1 MFTDDQLRKVLPE
14 GVVLGRQIKGGKRIV
29 YEAEQAGKPIV
40 IKLMP
45 GDQLERAEREVTIGC
60 TFDHP
65 NLARILD
72 SEVREDKIAGEGYVW
87 FREEFIDGEPLSD
100 RTQKYGPCDA
110 LALAS
115 DLTSAVDYLWGRH
128 TVVHRDIK
136 PLNIIRRP
144 DGNFVLI
151 DVGSGRHQLED
162 SITSGALGPGTNG
175 HLAPEQLELEKSH
188 DFDSR
193 TDLFLIG
200 IVVFQ
205 VLTDVRPFRPEKPD
219 YAPKLLSGDWPRPQ
233 GLPPATMALLERL
246 LARQLHQ
253 RPTIEQAKR
262 LIAAA
267 QEESQCS

>member
-1 MFTDDQLRKVLPE
+1 VFPDDKLREVLPDE
-14 GVVLGRQIKGGKRIV
+14 ITLGAQIKGGKRLV
-29 YEAEQAGKPIV
+29 YEAKQDAEKIV

-45 GDQLERAEREVTIGC
+45 RDQLERAEREVAIGS

-72 SEVREDKIAGEGYVW
+72 VEVREDKIDGEDYVW
-87 FREEFIDGEPLSD
+87 FREEFVEGKPLSA
-100 RTQKYGPCDA
+100 RTEKYEPCQA

-115 DLTSAVDYLWGRH
+115 DLTAAVEYLWEQH
-128 TVVHRDIK
+128 AVVHRDIK
-136 PLNIIRRP
+136 PLNIIRSP
-144 DGNFVLI
+144 NGIFVLI

-162 SITSGALGPGTNG
+162 SITSGTLGPGTNG
-175 HLAPEQLELEKSH
+175 HLAPEQLELEKSR

-205 VLTDVRPFRPEKPD
+205 VLTDVRPFRPERPG
-219 YAPKLLSGDWPRPQ
+219 YASKLLSGDWPRPQ
-233 GLPPATMALLERL
+233 GLPPMTMALLERL

-253 RPTIEQAKR
+253 RPTIEQVRK
-262 LIAAA
+262 LITAAR
-267 QEESQCS
+267 EESGCS